1 MCDTCRPVLGKW
13 ARAHPRTPCPVA
25 KALYCTTCAVYGHG
39 PKRCPAAALRAER
52 GAPDLAAADTLY
64 PVGAAQPFMEH
75 AWVVEDDEECIKSAL
90 VINGG
95 TPMICQEK
103 GKREMKEYRE
113 NKRRLVELA
122 KENGQILVLKDGSA
136 TGKEKRT

>member
-1 MCDTCRPVLGKW
+1 
-13 ARAHPRTPCPVA
+13 
-25 KALYCTTCAVYGHG
+25 
-39 PKRCPAAALRAER
+39 
-52 GAPDLAAADTLY
+52 
-64 PVGAAQPFMEH
+64 MEH

-103 GKREMKEYRE
+103 GKKEMKEYRE

-122 KENGQILVLKDGSA
+122 KENGEILVLKDGAA
-136 TGKEKRT
+136 TGKEKRG